1 MNRVTRALAVTL
13 VAALAISPAAVAQ
26 EPQPGPEVR
35 LRFDSPRPANPWA
48 VFGNGLAVTGREQSG
63 GSRGRLSD
71 VPANRPPAARQRLAG
86 PEASQTTLAK
96 NRVAAKRR
104 AGQSLVPPLPPGTRP
119 IVVVLVTIACVVL
132 VALAESAGR

>member
-1 MNRVTRALAVTL
+1 MNRVTRALTGTL
-13 VAALAISPAAVAQ
+13 VAALAIPPAAVAQ
-26 EPQPGPEVR
+26 DPQPVPEVR
-35 LRFDSPRPANPWA
+35 LTFEVPRPANPWA

-63 GSRGRLSD
+63 GSGGRLSD
-71 VPANRPPAARQRLAG
+71 VPPNSPPAARPRLAR

-104 AGQSLVPPLPPGTRP
+104 AGQSVIPSLPPGTRP